1 MKGQLKTE
9 KNKSLKREVKA
20 LKNML
25 EALKLRGNAI
35 ELENEALN
43 IKVDALSREREAYKQ
58 KYELENSG
66 YKPLKKDYNNLKSEY
81 NSLLDKYKLLKTE
94 QITLKPKSK
103 NKITVDTSED
113 INVDLMNI
121 ITKEIKNK
129 INQSFPS
136 NDIPKRL
143 TKELG
148 LLAENG
154 FFTTIEIREKYSI
167 SRPTAQRDIKCLRE
181 CGWIKLKA
189 GKSKGIFILTEEG
202 EGFVKNYYS
211 RYQ

>member
-1 MKGQLKTE
+1 MKTE